1 MNNFQGNPVEL
12 RKQFWH
18 AMENSPFVMLQLDAD
33 TDSAAPMT
41 AQLDRTADH
50 AIWFFTSSTN
60 RFAAMGPATATFS
73 SKGHDVFARFH
84 GTLSQETDRSR
95 LDSQWSN
102 MVAAWFPDGK
112 DDPNLL
118 MVRMQL
124 SDASIWSTSELGLLG
139 AAKMMLGLDVRAEAA
154 GSYVETN
161 L

>member
-73 SKGHDVFARFH
+73 SKGHDVFVIAH
-84 GTLSQETDRSR
+84 PTPAIGS
-95 LDSQWSN
+95 
-102 MVAAWFPDGK
+102 
-112 DDPNLL
+112 
-118 MVRMQL
+118 
-124 SDASIWSTSELGLLG
+124 
-139 AAKMMLGLDVRAEAA
+139 A
-154 GSYVETN
+154 GSLTASTKRMVSNTEARLAFAVLTTERKAA
-161 L
+161 